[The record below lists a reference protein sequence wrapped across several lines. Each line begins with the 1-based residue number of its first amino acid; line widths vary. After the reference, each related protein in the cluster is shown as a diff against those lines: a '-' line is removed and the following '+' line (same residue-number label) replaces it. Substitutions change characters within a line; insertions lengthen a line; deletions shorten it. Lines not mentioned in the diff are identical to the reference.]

1 VSEDEREAEET
12 PSPADVARQSSVR
25 RRRRRRRA
33 AEQAREVS
41 HEIGQRRDDVTAA
54 AGRAVHKTTEALEE
68 TVDEVIEDVRHAAS
82 RIRGRPA
89 ADSRRTP
96 EAAGGTSGAL
106 RSLTGG
112 GGSKV
117 GTQRAMRARDAARPM
132 PDDLAQAERSVV
144 IVRRSRARR
153 DPD

>member
-1 VSEDEREAEET
+1 M
-12 PSPADVARQSSVR
+12 
-25 RRRRRRRA
+25 
-33 AEQAREVS
+33 S

-68 TVDEVIEDVRHAAS
+68 TLDDVVEDVRHAAS

-89 ADSRRTP
+89 ADSGRATVD
-96 EAAGGTSGAL
+96 AGGTSGAL

-117 GTQRAMRARDAARPM
+117 GTQRAMRARDAARPT
-132 PDDLAQAERSVV
+132 PDDLAEAERSVV
-144 IVRRSRARR
+144 IVRRSRARS